1 MKIISFDGEIMN
13 KIILSYFLILPSM
26 ALADNGNVFLNPL
39 FFQVMGP
46 VGAIIPFLAFLVWIV
61 WTKLDE
67 ANKALEK
74 LHMLNEL
81 SSIES
86 DLSNISE
93 KMDDISNMLNKFA
106 ELQNLDERLDGH
118 RFSKFVS
125 GKEI

>member
-1 MKIISFDGEIMN
+1 MN
-13 KIILSYFLILPSM
+13 KIILAYFLILPSM
-26 ALADNGNVFLNPL
+26 AIADNGNVILNPL

-93 KMDDISNMLNKFA
+93 KMDDISTMLNKFA

-125 GKEI
+125 GKD